1 MIGFEKMIMRGGYN
15 NLKIST
21 RGRYSLRMM
30 IDLAQHYN
38 EGFIALKDISTRQ
51 NISKKYLEQIVP
63 FLNRSNL
70 LNANK
75 GHMGGYQLS
84 RQPSDITVREIL
96 ECAEGSLTPVSCMD
110 NTPNNCENFEECLTL
125 PIYNGLYDV
134 IVKYLDG
141 ITLLNIIDNQPDA
154 CEYYI

>member
-1 MIGFEKMIMRGGYN
+1 M
-15 NLKIST
+15 KIST

-63 FLNRSNL
+63 FLNRSYL

-84 RQPSDITVREIL
+84 RQPSEITVREIL

-110 NTPNNCENFEECLTL
+110 NTPNSCENSAGCLTL
-125 PIYNGLYDV
+125 PIYKGLYDV
-134 IVKYLDG
+134 ILQYLDG
-141 ITLLNIIDNQPDA
+141 ITLLDIINNAPDT